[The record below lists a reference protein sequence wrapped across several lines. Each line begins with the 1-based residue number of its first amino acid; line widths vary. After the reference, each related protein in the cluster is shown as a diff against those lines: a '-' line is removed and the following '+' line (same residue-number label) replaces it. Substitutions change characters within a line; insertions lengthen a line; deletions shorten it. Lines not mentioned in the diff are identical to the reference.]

1 MGIKYFDRYEW
12 YRGNG
17 EVKVLPGIVLLKA
30 NGDKQVVYK
39 KGETRLDILSQKY
52 YNNPYH
58 GFLILARNPQFGG
71 LEFDIPD
78 GTVISIPFPFH
89 STLERYEKKV
99 LKYIEL
105 YGE

>member
-1 MGIKYFDRYEW
+1 MVFYFDRYKE

-17 EVKVLPGIVLLKA
+17 EIKILPGITLDKDSR
-30 NGDKQVVYK
+30 DKQIVYR
-39 KGETRLDILSQKY
+39 KGQTRLDILSQKY

-58 GFLILARNPQFGG
+58 GFLIMARNLQWGG

-78 GTVISIPFPFH
+78 GAVISIPFPLN
-89 STLERYEKKV
+89 SAIERYNEKV
-99 LKYIEL
+99 LNHIEL